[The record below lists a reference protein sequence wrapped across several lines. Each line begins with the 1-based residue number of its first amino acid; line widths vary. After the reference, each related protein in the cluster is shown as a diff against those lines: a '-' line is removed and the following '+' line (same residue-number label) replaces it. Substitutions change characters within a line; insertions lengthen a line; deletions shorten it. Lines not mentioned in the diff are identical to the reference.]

1 MYDKINELLEQ
12 IIIEDNWL
20 SYTEATDTRCR
31 SLYQTMCIFNLI
43 QDEDIFLKEL
53 YNLGDI
59 NSCDVSFKDFYEF
72 MNEGL

>member
-1 MYDKINELLEQ
+1 MYNKINGLLEQ

-31 SLYQTMCIFNLI
+31 SLYQTMCIMDLI
-43 QDEDIFLKEL
+43 ENEDVFLKDL
-53 YNLGDI
+53 YNLGAID
-59 NSCDVSFKDFYEF
+59 SCDISFKNFYEF

>member
-1 MYDKINELLEQ
+1 MYNKINGLLEQ

-20 SYTEATDTRCR
+20 YQDSTNTKCR
-31 SLYQTMCIFNLI
+31 SLYQTMCIMNLI
-43 QDEDIFLKEL
+43 EDYYVFLKDL